1 MIFDMTSRKIRKG
14 EKMLEKQKNEIATF
28 RFGVIC
34 DFVNNPS
41 MGHGHKEAL
50 LKEKCARK
58 WSIPFSDKTRLSR
71 STIRRWIALYK
82 SGGNKIEALFPKN
95 RCDTGKSR
103 TMDEE
108 TGLALISVRKEF
120 PNSTVKKLINIMN
133 ERNLVTPGINLN
145 LSKVYRFLHKHD
157 LMNRHNPV
165 DRRKFEAELP
175 NDLWQADVMH
185 GPQVKCNGKLKKTY
199 LIAIIDD
206 YSRMIV
212 HGEFYYSE
220 KLSSWLHAFE
230 KGLLRR
236 GLPRKLFVDNGAA
249 FRSKHFEQ
257 ISASLGIA
265 LIHSRPYCPQGKGKI
280 ERWFKTVRSNFL
292 SDYKLSTL
300 DRLNEDIKLWIDE
313 TYNQRKHG
321 STGQKPLERFVSNT
335 HCLRIA
341 PKELKNHF
349 RKKVYRRVASDR
361 TVSIDTRL
369 FEAPVALIKKRVTLL
384 YHEDNPEQVEVIWDD
399 KSYGIIRPVD
409 VHVNCRVKRDR
420 NSKNEN
426 HTDNRASYQ
435 SGQLWNL
442 KGGKEDE

>member
-1 MIFDMTSRKIRKG
+1 
-14 EKMLEKQKNEIATF
+14 MLERQKNEIATF

-41 MGHGHKEAL
+41 LGHGQKEAL

-71 STIRRWIALYK
+71 STIRRWISLYQ
-82 SGGNKIEALFPKN
+82 SGGNKIETLHPRN
-95 RCDTGKSR
+95 RSDNGQAR

-108 TGLALISVRKEF
+108 TSLALISVRKEF
-120 PNSTVKKLINIMN
+120 PESTAKKLISVMN
-133 ERNLVTPGINLN
+133 ERNLITPGVNLN

-185 GPQVKCNGKLKKTY
+185 GPHVSCDGKLKKSY

-280 ERWFKTVRSNFL
+280 ERWFKTVRCSFL
-292 SDYKLSTL
+292 ADYEVTTIDKM
-300 DRLNEDIKLWIDE
+300 NEDIKIWTDE
-313 TYNQRKHG
+313 SYNQRKHS

-335 HCLRIA
+335 HCLRMA
-341 PKELKNHF
+341 PKNLKDHF

-361 TVSIDTRL
+361 TVTIGARL
-369 FEAPVALIKKRVTLL
+369 FEAPVALIKKRVALL
-384 YHEDNPEQVEVIWDD
+384 YHEEVPEQVEIIWND
-399 KSYGIIRPVD
+399 KSYGRIRPVD
-409 VHVNCRVKRDR
+409 IHVNCRVKRDR
-420 NSKNEN
+420 DSKNEN
-426 HTDNRASYQ
+426 HTDDQAGYQ
-435 SGQLWNL
+435 GGKLWNS
-442 KGGKEDE
+442 KGGKHNE